1 MVDINKITLKNN
13 AMFNIVMRREKLCK
27 MCLERILNKRI
38 TRITYPESEKVIDI
52 DFDSKSIRLDVYCQ
66 DEDTTYDIELQNGIE
81 DDLAKRSRYYQD
93 LIDLDLIDKG
103 SDYKELKNSIVIFIC
118 TFDLFGKGRHLYT
131 FENLCLQDRDIS
143 LGDKTSK
150 IFLNTKGTLD
160 DIPIPLRNF
169 LNYIDSGEIT
179 DEYTKE
185 LNDTVIEVRR
195 DKRWRDKIMTLEEY
209 AQQKAKQAAKV
220 AREEGREEGI
230 SFLNTLNELLLRD
243 NRIDD
248 LKRAINDE
256 EFRESLFKE
265 YNINA

>member
-1 MVDINKITLKNN
+1 M
-13 AMFNIVMRREKLCK
+13 
-27 MCLERILNKRI
+27 
-38 TRITYPESEKVIDI
+38 
-52 DFDSKSIRLDVYCQ
+52 
-66 DEDTTYDIELQNGIE
+66 
-81 DDLAKRSRYYQD
+81 
-93 LIDLDLIDKG
+93 
-103 SDYKELKNSIVIFIC
+103 
-118 TFDLFGKGRHLYT
+118 YT
-131 FENLCLQDRDIS
+131 FENLCLQDKDIS

-220 AREEGREEGI
+220 AREEGI
-230 SFLNTLNELLLRD
+230 NAVNTLYSNLIADGRE
-243 NRIDD
+243 DD
-248 LKRAINDE
+248 MKKALSDE